1 MSPSES
7 KILTTYADWHAHG
20 VGMGKFLRPFIRSW
34 FIVGVLVAAGA
45 FLLKRNQP
53 TGSGVIWGM
62 LFGAILRDIGYLRKM
77 KIVWPVLEK
86 IIDWGKVQSLTASR

>member
-1 MSPSES
+1 MNPTES
-7 KILTTYADWHAHG
+7 KILKTYADWHAQG
-20 VGMGKFLRPFIRSW
+20 VGIGKFLQPFVRSW
-34 FIVGVLVAAGA
+34 LIVGVLVAVTT
-45 FLLKRNQP
+45 FLLKGKQP
-53 TGSGVIWGM
+53 TGAGVLWGM